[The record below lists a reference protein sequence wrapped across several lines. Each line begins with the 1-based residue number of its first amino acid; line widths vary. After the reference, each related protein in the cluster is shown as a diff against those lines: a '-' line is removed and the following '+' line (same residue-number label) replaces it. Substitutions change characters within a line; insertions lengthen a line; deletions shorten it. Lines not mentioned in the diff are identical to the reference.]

1 MIAARTGEQAV
12 LGALGWSP
20 RPVDAPSL
28 IYDVI
33 NDAEGRLA

>member
-1 MIAARTGEQAV
+1 V

-20 RPVDAPSL
+20 RPVDAPPL

-33 NDAEGRLA
+33 DDTEGRLA